1 MYLARNYC
9 YRISSSLLGYLVML
23 CVDLCYSIKL
33 NGAKFRNGFDVLFEV
48 ILMRHAFLVFLY
60 LASQVSFA
68 GTVVNE
74 QFHDSSNE
82 GITVY
87 NESFYPVTIY
97 SRFLIP
103 GLQPE
108 ALRNTGTKFTVN
120 PRSEITYYLPSDTQV
135 VATNGVY
142 WDSPDPKFPDEKEL
156 VKVVSG
162 SITKL
167 PARDFLFGG

>member
-1 MYLARNYC
+1 
-9 YRISSSLLGYLVML
+9 ML

-48 ILMRHAFLVFLY
+48 ILMRHASLVFLY

-108 ALRNTGTKFTVN
+108 ALRNTGTKYTVS

-162 SITKL
+162 SITRL
-167 PARDFLFGG
+167 PARDFLFRD

>member
-108 ALRNTGTKFTVN
+108 ALRNTGTKFTLN

-162 SITKL
+162 SITRL
-167 PARDFLFGG
+167 PARDFLFRD

>member
-1 MYLARNYC
+1 MSFCYLC
-9 YRISSSLLGYLVML
+9 EPH
-23 CVDLCYSIKL
+23 
-33 NGAKFRNGFDVLFEV
+33 GAKFRKGLDGLFEV
-48 ILMRHAFLVFLY
+48 ISMRYTFLLLLF

-68 GTVVNE
+68 GSVVNQ

-108 ALRNTGTKFTVN
+108 ALRNTGTKYTVN
-120 PRSEITYYLPSDTQV
+120 PRSEITYYLPSGTRV

-142 WDSPDPKFPDEKEL
+142 WDSPDPNFPDEKEL
-156 VKVVSG
+156 VKVASG

-167 PARDFLFGG
+167 PVRDFLFGD

>member
-1 MYLARNYC
+1 
-9 YRISSSLLGYLVML
+9 
-23 CVDLCYSIKL
+23 
-33 NGAKFRNGFDVLFEV
+33 
-48 ILMRHAFLVFLY
+48 MRSAFLLFLF

-68 GTVVNE
+68 GSVVNE

-97 SRFLIP
+97 SRFLLP
-103 GLQPE
+103 GSKPE
-108 ALRNTGTKFTVN
+108 ALRNTGTKYTVY
-120 PRSEITYYLPSDTQV
+120 PRSEITYYLPAGTRV

-142 WDSPDPKFPDEKEL
+142 WDNPDPNLPDEKEL
-156 VKVVSG
+156 AKVVSG

>member
-1 MYLARNYC
+1 MCLAWNYC

-108 ALRNTGTKFTVN
+108 ALRNTGTKFTLN

-162 SITKL
+162 SITRL
-167 PARDFLFGG
+167 PARDFLFRD

>member
-1 MYLARNYC
+1 
-9 YRISSSLLGYLVML
+9 
-23 CVDLCYSIKL
+23 
-33 NGAKFRNGFDVLFEV
+33 
-48 ILMRHAFLVFLY
+48 MRSAFLLFLF

-68 GTVVNE
+68 GSVVHE
-74 QFHDSSNE
+74 QFHESSNE

-87 NESFYPVTIY
+87 NESFYPITIY

-103 GLQPE
+103 GLEPE
-108 ALRNTGTKFTVN
+108 ALRNTGTKYTVY
-120 PRSEITYYLPSDTQV
+120 PRSEITYYLPAGTLV

-142 WDSPDPKFPDEKEL
+142 WDNPDPNLPDEKEL
-156 VKVVSG
+156 AKVVSG

>member
-1 MYLARNYC
+1 MCLARNYC
-9 YRISSSLLGYLVML
+9 YRISASLLGYLVML

-48 ILMRHAFLVFLY
+48 ILMRHASLVFLY

-120 PRSEITYYLPSDTQV
+120 PRSEITYYLPSDTRV

-162 SITKL
+162 SITRL
-167 PARDFLFGG
+167 PARDFLFRD

>member
-1 MYLARNYC
+1 MCLARNYF

-108 ALRNTGTKFTVN
+108 ALRNTGTKFTLN

-162 SITKL
+162 SITRL
-167 PARDFLFGG
+167 PARDFLCRD

>member
-1 MYLARNYC
+1 MCLARNYC
-9 YRISSSLLGYLVML
+9 YRISASLLGYLVML

-108 ALRNTGTKFTVN
+108 ALRNTGTKFTLN

-162 SITKL
+162 SITRL
-167 PARDFLFGG
+167 PARDFLFRD

>member
-1 MYLARNYC
+1 
-9 YRISSSLLGYLVML
+9 
-23 CVDLCYSIKL
+23 
-33 NGAKFRNGFDVLFEV
+33 
-48 ILMRHAFLVFLY
+48 MRYVFLMFLF
-60 LASQVSFA
+60 LASQLSFA
-68 GTVVNE
+68 GSVVNE

-103 GLQPE
+103 GLQPK
-108 ALRNTGTKFTVN
+108 ALRNTGTKYTVY
-120 PRSEITYYLPSDTQV
+120 PRSEITYYLPSGTRV

-142 WDSPDPKFPDEKEL
+142 WDSPDPNFPDEKEL
-156 VKVVSG
+156 VKVASG

-167 PARDFLFGG
+167 SARDFIFGD

>member
-1 MYLARNYC
+1 MCLARNYC

-162 SITKL
+162 SITRL
-167 PARDFLFGG
+167 PARDFLFRD

>member
-1 MYLARNYC
+1 M
-9 YRISSSLLGYLVML
+9 
-23 CVDLCYSIKL
+23 
-33 NGAKFRNGFDVLFEV
+33 FLF
-48 ILMRHAFLVFLY
+48 

-68 GTVVNE
+68 GSVVNE

-87 NESFYPVTIY
+87 NESFYPITIY

-103 GLQPE
+103 GLEPE
-108 ALRNTGTKFTVN
+108 ALRNTGTKYTVY
-120 PRSEITYYLPSDTQV
+120 PRSEITYYLPAGTRV

-142 WDSPDPKFPDEKEL
+142 WDNPDPNLPDEKEL
-156 VKVVSG
+156 AKVVSG

>member
-1 MYLARNYC
+1 
-9 YRISSSLLGYLVML
+9 
-23 CVDLCYSIKL
+23 
-33 NGAKFRNGFDVLFEV
+33 
-48 ILMRHAFLVFLY
+48 MRYAFLIFLY
-60 LASQVSFA
+60 LASQLSFA
-68 GTVVNE
+68 GSIVNE

-108 ALRNTGTKFTVN
+108 ALRNTGTKYTVN
-120 PRSEITYYLPSDTQV
+120 PRSEITYYLPSGTRV

-142 WDSPDPKFPDEKEL
+142 WDSPDPNFPDEKEL
-156 VKVVSG
+156 VKVASG

-167 PARDFLFGG
+167 SARDFLFGD

>member
-1 MYLARNYC
+1 MRYAFL
-9 YRISSSLLGYLVML
+9 IVFYLV
-23 CVDLCYSIKL
+23 
-33 NGAKFRNGFDVLFEV
+33 
-48 ILMRHAFLVFLY
+48 
-60 LASQVSFA
+60 SQVSFA
-68 GTVVNE
+68 QTVLNK
-74 QFHDSSNE
+74 QFHDSSHE

-87 NESFYPVTIY
+87 NESLYPITIY

-108 ALRNTGTKFTVN
+108 ALRNTGTKYTVN
-120 PRSEITYYLPSDTQV
+120 PRSEITYYLPSDTRV

-167 PARDFLFGG
+167 RARDFLFKD

>member
-1 MYLARNYC
+1 
-9 YRISSSLLGYLVML
+9 
-23 CVDLCYSIKL
+23 
-33 NGAKFRNGFDVLFEV
+33 
-48 ILMRHAFLVFLY
+48 MRYAFLIFLY
-60 LASQVSFA
+60 LASQLSFA
-68 GTVVNE
+68 GSVVNE

-103 GLQPE
+103 GLESE
-108 ALRNTGTKFTVN
+108 ALRNTGTKYTLY
-120 PRSEITYYLPSDTQV
+120 PRSEITYYLPAGTRV

-142 WDSPDPKFPDEKEL
+142 WDNPDPNSPEEKEL
-156 VKVVSG
+156 VKVISG

>member
-1 MYLARNYC
+1 MRYAFL
-9 YRISSSLLGYLVML
+9 IVLYLV
-23 CVDLCYSIKL
+23 
-33 NGAKFRNGFDVLFEV
+33 
-48 ILMRHAFLVFLY
+48 
-60 LASQVSFA
+60 SQLSFA
-68 GTVVNE
+68 ASVVNE

-108 ALRNTGTKFTVN
+108 ALRNTGTKFTLN

-162 SITKL
+162 SITRL
-167 PARDFLFGG
+167 PVRDFLFRD

>member
-1 MYLARNYC
+1 
-9 YRISSSLLGYLVML
+9 
-23 CVDLCYSIKL
+23 
-33 NGAKFRNGFDVLFEV
+33 
-48 ILMRHAFLVFLY
+48 MRYAFLIFLY
-60 LASQVSFA
+60 LASQLSFA
-68 GTVVNE
+68 GSVVNE

-108 ALRNTGTKFTVN
+108 ALRNTGTKYTVS

-142 WDSPDPKFPDEKEL
+142 WDSPDPKFPYEKEL

-162 SITKL
+162 SITRL
-167 PARDFLFGG
+167 PARDFLYRD

>member
-1 MYLARNYC
+1 MCLARNYC

-108 ALRNTGTKFTVN
+108 ALRNTGTKYTVS

-162 SITKL
+162 SITRL
-167 PARDFLFGG
+167 PARDFLFRD

>member
-1 MYLARNYC
+1 
-9 YRISSSLLGYLVML
+9 
-23 CVDLCYSIKL
+23 
-33 NGAKFRNGFDVLFEV
+33 
-48 ILMRHAFLVFLY
+48 MRSAFLLFLF
-60 LASQVSFA
+60 LASQVSFT
-68 GTVVNE
+68 GSLVNE

-103 GLQPE
+103 GSKPE
-108 ALRNTGTKFTVN
+108 ALRNTGTKYTVY
-120 PRSEITYYLPSDTQV
+120 PRSEITYYLPAGTRV

-142 WDSPDPKFPDEKEL
+142 WDNPDPNFPDEKEL
-156 VKVVSG
+156 AKVVSG

-167 PARDFLFGG
+167 PARDFRFGG

>member
-1 MYLARNYC
+1 
-9 YRISSSLLGYLVML
+9 
-23 CVDLCYSIKL
+23 
-33 NGAKFRNGFDVLFEV
+33 
-48 ILMRHAFLVFLY
+48 MRHAFLLFLI
-60 LASQVSFA
+60 LAAQVSFA
-68 GTVVNE
+68 GSVVNE

-87 NESFYPVTIY
+87 NESFYPITIY

-103 GLQPE
+103 GLEPK
-108 ALRNTGTKFTVN
+108 ALRNTGTKYTVN
-120 PRSEITYYLPSDTQV
+120 PRSEITYYLPSGTRV

-142 WDSPDPKFPDEKEL
+142 WDSPDPNFPDEKEL
-156 VKVVSG
+156 VKVETG

>member
-1 MYLARNYC
+1 MCLARNYC

-108 ALRNTGTKFTVN
+108 ALRNTGTKFTLN

-162 SITKL
+162 SITRL
-167 PARDFLFGG
+167 PARDFLFRD